1 MDERV
6 HAELDAI
13 FAARD
18 RDDMAPTIAAVA
30 AIHTE
35 HPDDPRVLYELAGAY
50 DTAGEEVTAVGLYQR
65 ALDAGLSGD
74 IRRRCLL
81 QFGST
86 LRNLDRFDES
96 IAVFAQARSEFP
108 DAVSLV
114 AFEAITLHAAGHVH
128 AALGTLLDLVAD
140 HIDTPELE
148 RYKPALRGNAAYLR
162 ELDAGRHDPS

>member
-1 MDERV
+1 MDESV

-18 RDDMAPTIAAVA
+18 RNNMAPTIAAVTAIA
-30 AIHTE
+30 AA

-50 DTAGEEVTAVGLYQR
+50 DTAGDEATAAGLYQR
-65 ALDAGLSGD
+65 ALDAGLDGD

-86 LRNLDRFDES
+86 LRNLDRFEES
-96 IAVFAQARSEFP
+96 IALFAQARSEFP
-108 DAVSLV
+108 HAVSLA

-128 AALGTLLDLVAD
+128 AALGSLLDLVAD
-140 HIDTPELE
+140 HVDSPELE

-162 ELDAGRHDPS
+162 DLDAASSD